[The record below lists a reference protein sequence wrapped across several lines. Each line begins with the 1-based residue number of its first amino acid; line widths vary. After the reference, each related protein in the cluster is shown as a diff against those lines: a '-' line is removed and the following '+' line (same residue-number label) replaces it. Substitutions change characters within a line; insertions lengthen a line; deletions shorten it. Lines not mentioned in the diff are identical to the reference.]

1 MGFWQYVQQ
10 AFHTGGAFF
19 QVPPFFCRAN
29 LFALLPHQRVPP
41 NKHDIL
47 KRTQNFFTLEKRR
60 FALWPGSTQMK
71 LFRSILLVCFLVA
84 GFALAAS
91 AQSRSKPK
99 NKKPAPTTTQSDL
112 SKLRD
117 EYIAATNNY
126 KDSLEKLR
134 LSYENNLKRAEDKL
148 AVSQKLYADGLIAK
162 TQLDEFERAVAEAK
176 AKVAETQR
184 QMDAAET
191 QIASVILETRAEGQ
205 LAKNLAKGSFLRT
218 TALIRYNGASGFSL
232 SDSGRIQ
239 AFFAGAF
246 KKSLPIAVFGQGAIH
261 DRWRLDHRNAMD
273 ISLHPDSVE
282 GQALMGFLQRNGIP
296 FSAFRQAIPGTAT
309 GPHIHIGRPSHRY

>member
-1 MGFWQYVQQ
+1 
-10 AFHTGGAFF
+10 
-19 QVPPFFCRAN
+19 
-29 LFALLPHQRVPP
+29 
-41 NKHDIL
+41 
-47 KRTQNFFTLEKRR
+47 
-60 FALWPGSTQMK
+60 MK
-71 LFRSILLVCFLVA
+71 LSRLILLVCLLACYV
-84 GFALAAS
+84 AAS

-99 NKKPAPTTTQSDL
+99 NKKPDPTTTQSDL

-117 EYIAATNNY
+117 EYISATNNY

-134 LSYENNLKRAEDKL
+134 LSYEGSLKRAEEKL
-148 AVSQKLYADGLIAK
+148 AVSQKLYAEGLIARI
-162 TQLDEFERAVAEAK
+162 QLDETERAVTEAK

-191 QIASVILETRAEGQ
+191 QIASVILETRAEEQ
-205 LAKNLAKGSFLRT
+205 LTKNLAKGAFLRT
-218 TALIRYNGASGFSL
+218 TALIRYNGVSGFSL
-232 SDSGRIQ
+232 SDAGRVQSFFSQ
-239 AFFAGAF
+239 AFN
-246 KKSLPIAVFGQGAIH
+246 KSLPIAVFGQGAIH
-261 DRWRLDHRNAMD
+261 DRWHLDHRNAMD